1 MAADA
6 AYPYLAV
13 DHFLETMAG
22 AQALATAFELG
33 LIDALAQGPTRAADL
48 AYQLGVEAPGLDLLL
63 GLLSGSGVVAVS
75 ADGTAQL
82 SERFSGALLYRDL
95 LEAQLDILRVAVP
108 DLLLGL
114 TDLVK
119 QERRFMAHSRMFQLF
134 DYARASTHGAEN
146 AEWTRRWVRYT
157 TALTKHEAQAC
168 LERHDFSRYSQL
180 LDVGGNSGEFAAQ
193 ICARHPQ
200 LRATV
205 LDLPVVC
212 RVGEAH
218 LRGRAEAARI
228 QFVAGD
234 ARTDPWPEAI
244 DVVTFKSMLHDWP
257 DQEALLFLTRARAA
271 LRPGGTLLIFERT
284 RMPLA
289 DGPLSYAATPML
301 LFARSFRDE
310 AWYRSRLGELGFTA
324 ARTQHVTLDTRF
336 MIVEAAAPAGR
347 RD

>member
-1 MAADA
+1 MADA
-6 AYPYLAV
+6 ADRSYLEI
-13 DHFLETMAG
+13 DRFLETMAG

-33 LIDALAQGPTRAADL
+33 LIDCLAAGPQPAAGL
-48 AYQLGVEAPGLDLLL
+48 SRQFGIEPGGLDLLL
-63 GLLSGSGVVAVS
+63 GLLAGSGVVAILPDGS
-75 ADGTAQL
+75 ARL
-82 SERFSGALLYRDL
+82 SDRFLSALTHRDL
-95 LEAQLDILRVAVP
+95 LEAKLDMLRVAVP

-119 QERRFMAHSRMFQLF
+119 KERRFMAHSRMFQLF
-134 DYARASTHGAEN
+134 DYSRASTPGAEN

-168 LERHDFSRYSQL
+168 LDRHDFSRYNQL

-193 ICARHPQ
+193 ICARHSQ

-212 RVGEAH
+212 QVGEAH

-228 QFVAGD
+228 RFVAGD
-234 ARTDPWPEAI
+234 ARTDAWPEAI

-289 DGPLSYAATPML
+289 DGPVSYAATPML

-310 AWYRSRLGELGFTA
+310 AWYRSRLDELGFTN
-324 ARTQHVTLDTRF
+324 ARTQHITLDTPF
-336 MIVEAAAPAGR
+336 MIVEASAGG
-347 RD
+347 